1 MFKRS
6 FIKFNN
12 EQLEKVLF
20 ENRMSNIVGST
31 KEYKHNKPKV
41 LFRNKTINSIING
54 NKNRQIR
61 EENLETKILT
71 EQFNNSKKK
80 KSKKFNLNINFLR
93 EKSTLV
99 FPALS
104 PDKFIKKNNLIKKL
118 KINKIK
124 KASNKKFEIIEKN
137 RNIEDLIKKKIIN
150 DLMGS
155 CCSVERIENKIS
167 RKNIKLNNNHINDNS
182 FIRYKKESKKIKYN
196 PNYINRFNFN
206 NNYNSDYNN
215 DINKNNKNDNK
226 YNSYKFYSSY
236 RIPYRIKGKNLVNE
250 ETMTY
255 LDNKTNISNHD
266 INNENNKYNSK
277 DNINDKKHYE
287 NTFYFITSKKCFNKK
302 LNNEQNKSKGIVQL
316 KMFNSFQ
323 SKLYKTISI

>member
-6 FIKFNN
+6 YIKFNN

-20 ENRMSNIVGST
+20 ENRMSNIVGTT

-41 LFRNKTINSIING
+41 LFRNKTINNIING

-71 EQFNNSKKK
+71 EHFNNSKNK

-93 EKSTLV
+93 EKSTLAL
-99 FPALS
+99 PALS

-118 KINKIK
+118 RINKIK

-137 RNIEDLIKKKIIN
+137 RNIEDLIKKKLIN

-167 RKNIKLNNNHINDNS
+167 RKNIKFNNNNNDNR

-206 NNYNSDYNN
+206 NNYNN
-215 DINKNNKNDNK
+215 DINKN
-226 YNSYKFYSSY
+226 YILIF
-236 RIPYRIKGKNLVNE
+236 IIKL
-250 ETMTY
+250 
-255 LDNKTNISNHD
+255 
-266 INNENNKYNSK
+266 
-277 DNINDKKHYE
+277 
-287 NTFYFITSKKCFNKK
+287 
-302 LNNEQNKSKGIVQL
+302 
-316 KMFNSFQ
+316 
-323 SKLYKTISI
+323 